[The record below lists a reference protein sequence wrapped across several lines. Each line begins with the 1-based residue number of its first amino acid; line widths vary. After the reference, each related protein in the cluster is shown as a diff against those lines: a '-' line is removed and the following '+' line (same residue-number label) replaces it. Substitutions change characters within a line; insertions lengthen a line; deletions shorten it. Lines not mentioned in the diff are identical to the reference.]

1 MLNVNDLTYRVAG
14 RVLFDRATLAV
25 HKGERAGLVG
35 PNGSGKTTLLKLI
48 AGELQPDAG
57 SVSLPRDQR
66 LGRVAQDAPSGPES
80 LLDTVLAADPERT
93 ALLAEAETA
102 REPARI
108 AEVHERL
115 ADIDAASAPA
125 RAARILAGLGFDE
138 TAQQGSCRAL
148 SGGWRM
154 RVALAA
160 LLFSEPD
167 LLLLDEPTNHLDLEA
182 TLWLEGYLRA
192 YPGTV
197 LLVSHDRNLLNQV
210 AKRIIHLE
218 DLKLVAYSGNYDR
231 FERTRSERLAR
242 QAAMQKRQA
251 AQRRH
256 IQAFVDRFR
265 YKASKARQA
274 QSRLKALA
282 RMEPIASVIE
292 RRTVDLTF
300 PEPETLAPPLLTLDG
315 VAAGYQADRPVLRGL
330 DLRLDSDERV
340 ALLGANGN
348 GKTTFLRLLSGAL
361 APQAGKIV
369 RSGKLRVG
377 YFAQDQ
383 AEQLDPGA
391 TALSLIA
398 RLLPKAREA
407 EQRGHLGRF
416 GLTGERALVEVGRL
430 SGGEKARLVFALNS
444 CASPHL
450 LLLDEPTNHLDVDAR
465 EALVHALND
474 FPGAVVLVSH
484 DSHLIEL
491 IADRL
496 WLVAEGTVA
505 PFDGDLDDYRR
516 QLLEQRRDE
525 RAAARRRAT
534 ESRAES
540 RADRRA
546 DKQADQ
552 REKKG
557 DGTGERLKPKDRRRA
572 AAEAREAQASL
583 RRAARAAESRVEQL
597 TRECRELEARLADPR
612 VYDGDPARLE
622 ALQVRYGAA
631 RQALSEAESRWL
643 TTQEA
648 LEQS

>member
-1 MLNVNDLTYRVAG
+1 MLSVNDMTYRVAG
-14 RVLFDRATLAV
+14 RALFERASLAV
-25 HKGERAGLVG
+25 NKGERAGLVG
-35 PNGSGKTTLLKLI
+35 PNGSGKTTLLKLV
-48 AGELQPDAG
+48 AGELQPDEGAI
-57 SVSLPRDQR
+57 SLPRSLR

-80 LLDTVLAADPERT
+80 LLDTVLAADRERT

-138 TAQQGSCRAL
+138 AAQQGSCRAL

-182 TLWLEGYLRA
+182 TLWLEGYLKS
-192 YPGTV
+192 YPGTL
-197 LLVSHDRNLLNQV
+197 LLVSHDRNLLNRV
-210 AKRIIHLE
+210 AKRIVHLE
-218 DLKLVAYSGNYDR
+218 ALKLVAYSGNYDR
-231 FERTRSERLAR
+231 FERTRRERLER
-242 QAAMQKRQA
+242 QAALQKRQM

-292 RRTVDLTF
+292 QRTVDLTF
-300 PEPETLAPPLLTLDG
+300 PEPGALAPPLITLEG
-315 VAAGYQADRPVLRGL
+315 VAGGYRADLPVLAQL

-348 GKTTFLRLLSGAL
+348 GKTTFLRLLSGSL
-361 APQAGKIV
+361 KPQAGKIV

-383 AEQLDPGA
+383 AEQLDPRA
-391 TALSLIA
+391 TALSLVA

-407 EQRGHLGRF
+407 EQRAHLGRF
-416 GLTGERALVEVGRL
+416 GLTGERALTEVGRL

-444 CASPHL
+444 CAKPHL

-465 EALVHALND
+465 QALVQALNE

-496 WLVAEGTVA
+496 WLVAEGTVS

-516 QLLEQRRDE
+516 QLLDQRREE
-525 RAAARRRAT
+525 RAAARRRPKEA
-534 ESRAES
+534 
-540 RADRRA
+540 ADRPR
-546 DKQADQ
+546 
-552 REKKG
+552 G
-557 DGTGERLKPKDRRRA
+557 DGRDGLTPKERRRA

-583 RRAARAAESRVEQL
+583 RRAAREAESRVEHL
-597 TRECRELEARLADPR
+597 NRECRDLEARLADP
-612 VYDGDPARLE
+612 VLYDGDPARLE

-631 RQALSEAESRWL
+631 RRALSEAETRWL
-643 TTQEA
+643 HAQDA